1 MPTVSEKG
9 DINNLVWPKDGN
21 RLAWLDRLDKIIDAA
36 TKLGI
41 AYAGI
46 NAIKH
51 PMGAV
56 VGLVAYRLAQSNN
69 VASGAV
75 GSATL
80 AGIGLLNYRPSA
92 DVEPAPKV
100 VDASHDYPFESW
112 LPWLL
117 LTPEGARA
125 LQDAPVDQPVSGGFR

>member
-1 MPTVSEKG
+1 MHLANAVRVTNEDEV
-9 DINNLVWPKDGN
+9 
-21 RLAWLDRLDKIIDAA
+21 RLQWIDRLDKIINGI

-41 AYAGI
+41 AYAGV

-69 VASGAV
+69 LASGAV

-80 AGIGLLNYRPSA
+80 AGIGLLNYKPPA
-92 DVEPAPKV
+92 TEAVPAPKV
-100 VDASHDYPFESW
+100 TDASQDYPFESW
-112 LPWLL
+112 L
-117 LTPEGARA
+117 
-125 LQDAPVDQPVSGGFR
+125 